1 MKIDLQRLIDLHV
14 EHDAGVPSN
23 REVLWYEISE
33 WQIKSL
39 KELGMRPNHVLL
51 DIGCGP
57 MRLGMEAVPYLDSG
71 NFCGVDPYPPY
82 KALGEAM
89 MREIECE
96 KEYVMEVS
104 GEFPFQQFDR
114 TFDYAIAQSVIT
126 HLSLEQI
133 TLLFANL
140 KEVMNEGGVFLF
152 TFNHNAFPLGFL
164 YEAKHPMMAPSFVN
178 KEFFKELADKYSLT
192 FTYNPTADLNHPT
205 GQAVA
210 TLTY

>member
-14 EHDAGVPSN
+14 EYDAGVPSN
-23 REVLWYEISE
+23 RELLWYELSD
-33 WQIKSL
+33 WQVKSL
-39 KELGMRPNHVLL
+39 QALGMQPNHVLL

-57 MRLGMEAVPYLDSG
+57 MRLGMEIVPYLDSG

-89 MREIECE
+89 MKEVGCE
-96 KEYVMEVS
+96 KDYAMKVS

-126 HLSLEQI
+126 HLSLDQI

-152 TFNHNAFPLGFL
+152 TFKSLKFPI
-164 YEAKHPMMAPSFVN
+164 
-178 KEFFKELADKYSLT
+178 
-192 FTYNPTADLNHPT
+192 
-205 GQAVA
+205 
-210 TLTY
+210 